1 MTNVSLRIAGAAK
14 ITIGS
19 IISQARIRDW
29 IQCRKNALVTWKLM
43 LAIAVAIPAVKPD

>member
-19 IISQARIRDW
+19 IISQAR